1 MISITEE
8 ILVPSPPG
16 RVWEV
21 ISDPSAVVSCIGGAE
36 LGPSHD
42 DGSFDGTLAIRFGG
56 LRVKFAARVSLDLD
70 ESAHEGRLTARG
82 ADGQRATRFSA
93 GATFRVVEGD
103 TPGGSR
109 VFCDG
114 EIKLNGKLAKLI
126 ESGAGMVVSRMTKE
140 FTEQLVQKCAEPD
153 SPRVA
158 ASAQPDGPR
167 VAASAQPDGPPVVAS
182 AEPIGPRVAAS
193 APSDGPLA
201 VDSTQ
206 PPPAASTAVP
216 TTPPRPAGL
225 FARLRAWWAGRRSGR
240 PGQPPQATQ
249 ATRSAAESTSGEA
262 LGQGGRR

>member
-8 ILVPSPPG
+8 IAVPSPPE

-56 LRVKFAARVSLDLD
+56 LRVKFAARITLDLD
-70 ESAHEGRLTARG
+70 EPAHEGRLTARG
-82 ADGQRATRFSA
+82 ADGQGATRFSA
-93 GATFRVVEGD
+93 GATFRVVEGE
-103 TPGGSR
+103 TPGTSR

-140 FTEQLVQKCAEPD
+140 FTDQLVQKCA
-153 SPRVA
+153 SPTGPVTAAPAPGPVTAPAPGPVTA
-158 ASAQPDGPR
+158 ASAGSVATSPAQPPTT
-167 VAASAQPDGPPVVAS
+167 ASARQLATPEATEPRAATPV
-182 AEPIGPRVAAS
+182 GTR
-193 APSDGPLA
+193 
-201 VDSTQ
+201 
-206 PPPAASTAVP
+206 
-216 TTPPRPAGL
+216 TPQPRPTGL

-240 PGQPPQATQ
+240 QGQAPR
-249 ATRSAAESTSGEA
+249 ATRGEHHRSDER

>member
-8 ILVPSPPG
+8 ILVPSPPE

-42 DGSFDGTLAIRFGG
+42 DGSFDGALAIRFGG

-70 ESAHEGRLTARG
+70 ETAREGRLTARG
-82 ADGQRATRFSA
+82 ADGQGATRFSA
-93 GATFRVVEGD
+93 GATFRVVEGE
-103 TPGGSR
+103 TPGTSR

-140 FTEQLVQKCAEPD
+140 FTDQLVQKCA
-153 SPRVA
+153 A
-158 ASAQPDGPR
+158 AP
-167 VAASAQPDGPPVVAS
+167 
-182 AEPIGPRVAAS
+182 AEPLAATPVEPVATA
-193 APSDGPLA
+193 SDGA
-201 VDSTQ
+201 QTSQ
-206 PPPAASTAVP
+206 PRP
-216 TTPPRPAGL
+216 PAGL

-240 PGQPPQATQ
+240 AGQTTQ
-249 ATRSAAESTSGEA
+249 RPEESSAEA
-262 LGQGGRR
+262 LDQGGRR

>member
-140 FTEQLVQKCAEPD
+140 FTEQLVQKCAEPAG
-153 SPRVA
+153 PRLA
-158 ASAQPDGPR
+158 ASAQPDVPL
-167 VAASAQPDGPPVVAS
+167 VAASAEAPTAVSPAPAEAAS
-182 AEPIGPRVAAS
+182 AEPLS
-193 APSDGPLA
+193 
-201 VDSTQ
+201 
-206 PPPAASTAVP
+206 AASTAAASTGPASTGPASTGV
-216 TTPPRPAGL
+216 TTAPPRPAGL
-225 FARLRAWWAGRRSGR
+225 FARLRAWWTGRRSGR
-240 PGQPPQATQ
+240 PGQPPQAT
-249 ATRSAAESTSGEA
+249 RPAAENTSGEA